1 MGQIKKLYQSGGN
14 VEITASTE
22 SNAVYPVTAS
32 SAVYHQSSWG
42 TGGSGQ
48 TVGNI
53 LTALDQGFQY
63 MGVAGVSTVPV
74 TATHKIFYLASE
86 EGVYSNFGGISVSG
100 LTVLKNS
107 GSGWSKEELNITGG
121 GGGGTPVATG
131 GYIGTTPVR
140 SSSGAQ
146 NLTGISNLYVES
158 GGKIYFGG
166 TGDVYIEYTSDGFH
180 FSKSVY
186 SDEQVSAAGAGS
198 GSGGGGGGTS
208 YSAGDGISISSN
220 TISVKKAS
228 TSALGGVIVGTGLSI
243 DSNGVLSATGGGSGT
258 AYLAGSGISI
268 SNGEIS
274 AKIGTGLA
282 FDSNG
287 NIYATGGGSGAAVS
301 WGTYNSTAHTIVL
314 TVDGTSYTLCENG
327 YSAGGGVSSESDPI
341 FTAHAA
347 YGVTSTKI
355 SHWDSAY
362 SAMHSHS
369 NKSVLDGI
377 TSTKVSNWDTAYG
390 WGNHASAGYLTS
402 HQAISTLTLSAGAFS
417 AGTWTPTGSS
427 KSFNIPTTAQHLS
440 YGDGT
445 VKSFLDDLPNG
456 YVTLDTI
463 QTIEGEKTFSTNP
476 IKVDS
481 TSGIEVNGSSY
492 IDIGGARLVYDAGA
506 KALHVTVVDGDTSG
520 TPVSFFADGNVSAGG
535 TANQS
540 THSYVT
546 TGSGAQSIAG
556 TKTFTGTLIA
566 SGEAQFNNDV
576 TITAD
581 DVIINALMTLG
592 GVGISGSTSL
602 LTINKNT
609 KFSGI
614 SNVTNSTITI
624 QQIVDRII
632 ALETQIQS

>member
-14 VEITASTE
+14 VETTASTE

-86 EGVYSNFGGISVSG
+86 EGVYSSFGGISVSG

-107 GSGWSKEELNITGG
+107 GSGWSKEELNITG

-166 TGDVYIEYTSDGFH
+166 TGDVYIEYTSNGFH

-186 SDEQVSAAGAGS
+186 SDGQVSAAGAGS
-198 GSGGGGGGTS
+198 GSGGGGGTS

-228 TSALGGVIVGTGLSI
+228 ASTLGGIKVGTGLSI
-243 DSNGVLSATGGGSGT
+243 DSNGVLSATGGSSGT
-258 AYLAGSGISI
+258 AYSAGSGISI

-274 AKIGTGLA
+274 AKLGTGLA
-282 FDSNG
+282 FDSSG
-287 NIYATGGGSGAAVS
+287 NIYATGGGSGSTVS

-314 TVDGTSYTLCENG
+314 TVNGTSYTLCENG

-341 FTAHAA
+341 FTAHPA
-347 YGVTSTKI
+347 Y
-355 SHWDSAY
+355 
-362 SAMHSHS
+362 
-369 NKSVLDGI
+369 GI
-377 TSTKVSNWDTAYG
+377 TSTKINNWDTAYG

-402 HQAISTLTLSAGAFS
+402 HQAISTLTLSAGTFS

-445 VKSFLDDLPNG
+445 VKSFLDALPNG
-456 YVTLDTI
+456 YVTLDTP

-476 IKVDS
+476 IKVSS

-492 IDIGGARLVYDAGA
+492 IDIGGARLVYDSGA

-556 TKTFTGTLIA
+556 NKTFTGTLIA

-592 GVGISGSTSL
+592 GVGISGSTNL
-602 LTINKNT
+602 LAINKNAQ
-609 KFSGI
+609 FSGI
-614 SNVTNSTITI
+614 SNVTNGTITI